1 MTIEQQTQ
9 PSISVVI
16 TVHDQAADLEQY
28 LPAFLT
34 LPYEG
39 PYEVIVVDD
48 MSTDETPDVLKR
60 LKAEYPKLYST
71 FLPASVIVNPSRK
84 RLALSVGAKAAHHN
98 YIVLADIRR
107 PPVNVDW
114 LAGLADGE
122 AALVFSNRKRDKVTH
137 VVATELEDLSRIILK
152 AERHSFRDYWG
163 KWFRKQR
170 GLYDAIGV
178 RKEHIFDAI
187 MLFDQ
192 KIRGLRL
199 LGLRLRVWLG
209 F

>member
-16 TVHDQAADLEQY
+16 TVHDQADVLEQN

-39 PYEVIVVDD
+39 SYEVIVVDD

-71 FLPASVIVNPSRK
+71 FLPASVVVNPSRK
-84 RLALSVGAKAAHHN
+84 RLALSVGAKAAHHD

-107 PPVNVDW
+107 QPVSADW

-122 AALVFSNRKRDKVTH
+122 AALVFCNRKRDKVTH

-170 GLYDAIGV
+170 GLYDAVGV
-178 RKEHIFDAI
+178 RKEHVFDAI
-187 MLFDQ
+187 RLYDQ
-192 KIRGLRL
+192 RIRGLRL

>member
-1 MTIEQQTQ
+1 MTTEEQKR
-9 PSISVVI
+9 PISIVM
-16 TVHDQAADLEQY
+16 TVHDQAELLEQN

-34 LPYEG
+34 LTYEG
-39 PYEVIVVDD
+39 QYEVIVVDD

-60 LKAEYPKLYST
+60 IKAEYPRLYST
-71 FLPASVIVNPSRK
+71 FLPSSVIVNPSRK
-84 RLALSVGAKAAHHN
+84 RLALSVGAKAAHYD

-107 PPVNVDW
+107 TPINTDW

-122 AALVFSNRKRDKVTH
+122 ASLVFCNRKRDSVTH
-137 VVATELEDLSRIILK
+137 VVATELKDLQYIILK
-152 AERHSFRDYWG
+152 AERRSFKEYWSR
-163 KWFRKQR
+163 WFRKQR

-178 RKEHIFDAI
+178 RKEHVFAAI

-192 KIRGLRL
+192 KIRGFRL

-209 F
+209 I

>member
-16 TVHDQAADLEQY
+16 TVHDQADVLEQN
-28 LPAFLT
+28 LPVFLT

-39 PYEVIVVDD
+39 SYEVIVVDD

-71 FLPASVIVNPSRK
+71 FLPASVVVNPSRK
-84 RLALSVGAKAAHHN
+84 RLALSVGAKAAHHD

-107 PPVNVDW
+107 QPVSADW

-170 GLYDAIGV
+170 GLYDAVGV
-178 RKEHIFDAI
+178 RKEHVFDAI
-187 MLFDQ
+187 RLYDQ
-192 KIRGLRL
+192 RIRGLRL

>member
-1 MTIEQQTQ
+1 MTTEEQKR
-9 PSISVVI
+9 PISIVM
-16 TVHDQAADLEQY
+16 TVHDQAELLEQN

-34 LPYEG
+34 LNYEG
-39 PYEVIVVDD
+39 QYEVIVVDD

-60 LKAEYPKLYST
+60 IKAEYPRLYST
-71 FLPASVIVNPSRK
+71 FLPSSVIVNPSRK
-84 RLALSVGAKAAHHN
+84 RLALSVGAKAAHYD

-107 PPVNVDW
+107 TPINTDW

-122 AALVFSNRKRDKVTH
+122 ASLVFCNRKRDSVTH
-137 VVATELEDLSRIILK
+137 VVATELKDLQYIILK
-152 AERHSFRDYWG
+152 AERRSFKEYWSR
-163 KWFRKQR
+163 WFRKQR

-178 RKEHIFDAI
+178 RKEHVFDAI

-192 KIRGLRL
+192 KIRGFRL

-209 F
+209 I

>member
-1 MTIEQQTQ
+1 MTIEDQTR
-9 PSISVVI
+9 PVSIVM
-16 TVHDQAADLEQY
+16 TVHDQADLLEQN

-34 LPYEG
+34 LPYDG
-39 PYEVIVVDD
+39 QFEVIVVDN
-48 MSTDETPDVLKR
+48 MSTDDTPDLLKR
-60 LKAEYPKLYST
+60 MKAEYPRLYTT
-71 FLPASVIVNPSRK
+71 FLPSSVIVNPSRK
-84 RLALSVGAKAAHHN
+84 RLALSVGAKAAHHD

-107 PPVNVDW
+107 TPVNAEW

-122 AALVFSNRKRDKVTH
+122 ASLVYCNRKRNRVTH
-137 VVATELEDLSRIILK
+137 VVATDLKDLSHIILK
-152 AERHSFRDYWG
+152 AERRSFKDYWG

-170 GLYDAIGV
+170 GLYDAVGV
-178 RKEHIFDAI
+178 RREHVFDAI

-192 KIRGLRL
+192 KIRGFRL

>member
-1 MTIEQQTQ
+1 MTIEEQKR
-9 PSISVVI
+9 PISIVM
-16 TVHDQAADLEQY
+16 TVHDQAELLEQN

-34 LPYEG
+34 LTYEG
-39 PYEVIVVDD
+39 QYEVIVVDD

-60 LKAEYPKLYST
+60 IKAEYPRLYST
-71 FLPASVIVNPSRK
+71 FLPSSVIVNPSRK
-84 RLALSVGAKAAHHN
+84 RLALSVGAKAAHYD

-107 PPVNVDW
+107 TPINTDW

-122 AALVFSNRKRDKVTH
+122 ASLVFCNRKRDSVTH
-137 VVATELEDLSRIILK
+137 VVATELKDLQYIILK
-152 AERHSFRDYWG
+152 AERRSFKEYWSR
-163 KWFRKQR
+163 WFRKQR

-178 RKEHIFDAI
+178 RKEHVFDAI

-192 KIRGLRL
+192 KIRGFRL

-209 F
+209 I

>member
-1 MTIEQQTQ
+1 MTIEHQTL
-9 PSISVVI
+9 PSISIVI
-16 TVHDQAADLEQY
+16 AVHDQAEALEQN

-39 PYEVIVVDD
+39 QYEVIVVDN
-48 MSTDETPDVLKR
+48 MSTDDTPHVLKR
-60 LKAEYPKLYST
+60 MKAEFPKLYST
-71 FLPASVIVNPSRK
+71 FLPSSVIVNPSRK
-84 RLALSVGAKAAHHN
+84 RLALSVGAKAAHHE

-107 PPVNVDW
+107 TPVNTDW

-122 AALVFSNRKRDKVTH
+122 ASLVYCNRKRDKVTH
-137 VVATELEDLSRIILK
+137 IVATELNDLSRIILK
-152 AERHSFRDYWG
+152 AERHSFRDHWG
-163 KWFRKQR
+163 TWFRKQR

-178 RKEHIFDAI
+178 RREHVFDAI
-187 MLFDQ
+187 RLYDQ
-192 KIRGLRL
+192 RIRGFRL